1 MSTLEKA
8 IEVAARAHAGQSD
21 KAGEP
26 YIFHPIR
33 VMLAQS
39 DPRARIAAILHDVV
53 EDSDVTLD
61 DLRREGFSEEVVV
74 AVDALTEREGETRLD
89 KAKRAAKNEIAL
101 RVKLADVTDNMDMSR
116 IPRPAERDHARLR
129 EYQQMMEILLAK
141 AAWLLS
147 T

>member
-8 IEVAARAHAGQSD
+8 IEIAARAHAGQVD

-39 DPRARIAAILHDVV
+39 DTQARIAAILHDVV

-61 DLRREGFSEEVVV
+61 DLGREGFSEEVLT
-74 AVDALTEREGETRLD
+74 AVDALTEREGETQPD
-89 KAKRAAKNEIAL
+89 KAKRAAENEIAL
-101 RVKLADVTDNMDMSR
+101 MVKLADVTDNMDMSR
-116 IPRPAERDHARLR
+116 IRQPAERDHARLR
-129 EYQQMMEILLAK
+129 EYEQMKEILMAK
-141 AAWLLS
+141 APKYLS